1 VILSK
6 GSVNVNPDNR
16 AASGTLISGLVLAS
30 IGLVLLLDRFGIVD
44 SHIFFRLW
52 LMIFVVVG
60 VGKLADSRGM
70 QQRAWGGFL
79 ISIGALLTLSEFG
92 YIHFNFG
99 QIWPVFLIV
108 AGLLLAWQ
116 ATEAS
121 RGGTVVLP
129 FGKRSAGN
137 ENPSLRAY
145 CIFGGTE
152 RHMNIRD
159 FRGGEIVALFGGFK
173 IDLSQADIEGNEA
186 VIDVN
191 VMFGGGEI
199 IVPVNWIVSV
209 EGIGIFGGFVGKAKH
224 YPVDQTRP
232 AKRLVVRGA
241 AVFGGVEVKN

>member
-1 VILSK
+1 
-6 GSVNVNPDNR
+6 VNPDNR

-30 IGLVLLLDRFGIVD
+30 IGVVLLLDRFGIVD

-52 LMIFVVVG
+52 PMIFVVIG
-60 VGKLADSRGM
+60 VGKLADSSGM

-79 ISIGALLTLSEFG
+79 ISVGVLLTLNELG

-99 QIWPVFLIV
+99 QIWPVFLIA

-116 ATEAS
+116 ATEGN
-121 RGGTVVLP
+121 RGRAVIFP
-129 FGKRSAGN
+129 FGRSSSTN
-137 ENPSLRAY
+137 ENVSLRAY
-145 CIFGGTE
+145 CVFGGTE
-152 RHMNIRD
+152 RQINIRD

-173 IDLSQADIEGNEA
+173 IDLSQADIDGNEA
-186 VIDVN
+186 AIDVN

-232 AKRLVVRGA
+232 PKRLVVRGA

>member
-1 VILSK
+1 M
-6 GSVNVNPDNR
+6 NPDNR

-30 IGLVLLLDRFGIVD
+30 IGVVLLLDRFGIVD

-52 LMIFVVVG
+52 PMIFVVIG
-60 VGKLADSRGM
+60 VGKLADSSGM

-79 ISIGALLTLSEFG
+79 ISVGVLLTLNELG
-92 YIHFNFG
+92 YIHFSLG
-99 QIWPVFLIV
+99 QIWPVFLIA

-116 ATEAS
+116 ATEAN
-121 RGGTVVLP
+121 RGRAVMFP
-129 FGKRSAGN
+129 FGRSSSTN
-137 ENPSLRAY
+137 ENVSLRAY
-145 CIFGGTE
+145 CVFGGTE
-152 RHMNIRD
+152 RQINIRD

-173 IDLSQADIEGNEA
+173 IDLSQADIDGNDA
-186 VIDVN
+186 AIDVN

-224 YPVDQTRP
+224 YPVDPTRP
-232 AKRLVVRGA
+232 PKRLVVRGA

>member
-1 VILSK
+1 
-6 GSVNVNPDNR
+6 
-16 AASGTLISGLVLAS
+16 
-30 IGLVLLLDRFGIVD
+30 
-44 SHIFFRLW
+44 
-52 LMIFVVVG
+52 MIFVVVG
-60 VGKLADSRGM
+60 VGKLADSSAI

-79 ISIGALLTLSEFG
+79 ISVGALLTLSEFG

-121 RGGTVVLP
+121 RGGTIVFP
-129 FGKRSAGN
+129 FGRRSSSSGN
-137 ENPSLRAY
+137 DNPSLRAY

-152 RHMNIRD
+152 RQINIRD

-186 VIDVN
+186 AIDVN

-199 IVPVNWIVSV
+199 IVPVNWVVSV

-224 YPVDQTRP
+224 YPLDQTRP